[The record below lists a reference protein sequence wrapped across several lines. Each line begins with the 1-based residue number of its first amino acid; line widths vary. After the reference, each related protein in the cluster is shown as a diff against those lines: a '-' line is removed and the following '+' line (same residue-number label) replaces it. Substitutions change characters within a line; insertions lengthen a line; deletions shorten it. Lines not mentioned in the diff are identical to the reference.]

1 MGIAQTVAW
10 ASSYYLPA
18 ILAAPMAENFAL
30 PASAIFG
37 AFSASLLLTAVLG
50 PWVGRLIDRNGGRG
64 VLAVSNLAFA
74 SGLLLLFAAPTGWV
88 SVLFLGWGMLG
99 VGMALGLYD
108 SAFATLAG
116 LYGREARGAITGVT
130 VMAGF
135 ASTIGWP
142 LTTWLEASF
151 GWRGACL
158 AWAVLHLGLALPLHL
173 LLIPPAPPPVPG
185 PTSAEDPEGA
195 AGWGQLALLALALTG
210 TGFNIAAM
218 AAHLPGVLAHAGVA
232 PEAALVAA
240 SLVGPM
246 QVLSRVLDAS
256 LLRRVPPLV
265 SAQLATAAHPLAAAA
280 LGLGSGGAL
289 APVAFAVIHGAG
301 NGMLT
306 IVRGTLPLAL
316 FGAQGYGARQG
327 ILLAPMRL
335 LQALAPLAFGL
346 ALERVGLG
354 ALWLYAGVGLI
365 SLFALMALRR
375 PG

>member
-1 MGIAQTVAW
+1 M
-10 ASSYYLPA
+10 
-18 ILAAPMAENFAL
+18 AADFSL
-30 PASAIFG
+30 PASAIFA

-50 PWVGRLIDRNGGRG
+50 PWVGRLIDRKGGRG
-64 VLAVSNLAFA
+64 VLAASNLAFA

-99 VGMALGLYD
+99 LGMALGLYD
-108 SAFATLAG
+108 SAFATVAG
-116 LYGREARGAITGVT
+116 LYGREARGAITGIT

-142 LTTWLEASF
+142 LTAWLETSF

-173 LLIPPAPPPVPG
+173 LLIPPAPPSVPG
-185 PTSAEDPEGA
+185 PASAEDPEGA

-218 AAHLPGVLAHAGVA
+218 AAHLPGVLARAGVA

-246 QVLSRVLDAS
+246 QVLSRVLDSS

-265 SAQLATAAHPLAAAA
+265 SARLATAAHPLAAVA

-289 APVAFAVIHGAG
+289 APAAFAVIHGAG

-365 SLFALMALRR
+365 SLLALMALRR